1 MRGLEEVGLVDALD
15 GVAHILEEEGHIA
28 GHVGGEGHHLDG
40 AGAAP
45 GWGLVFWLCREISRQ
60 LHMISVQSILA
71 LWFITATL

>member
-15 GVAHILEEEGHIA
+15 GVAHVLEEEGHFL
-28 GHVGGEGHHLDG
+28 GHVRGDGHHLDG

-60 LHMISVQSILA
+60 LHMISAQSILA